1 MRQTGFTLL
10 ETLLVTLI
18 LSMAAAAMVNGL
30 SSDYSKLDNAAE
42 EFATA
47 IRFARA
53 EAIRTNASV
62 GFEVNTTSN
71 QLRVYNLVGTTPT
84 YTVYHP
90 IDKQLYTI
98 LLDGNTNT
106 KGVDLVSAQFSF
118 AGGFSSASLL
128 DFNSNGAPKITNSGK
143 DYMLTS
149 ASLILSYKGQ
159 QRTLSV
165 AAMTGRVTIQ

>member
-10 ETLLVTLI
+10 EILLVTLI

-30 SSDYSKLDNAAE
+30 STDYSKLDNAAE
-42 EFATA
+42 DFATA

-53 EAIRTNASV
+53 EAMRTNSSV
-62 GFEVNTTSN
+62 GIEVNPTSN

-106 KGVDLVSAQFSF
+106 KGVDLVSAQFNF
-118 AGGFSSASLL
+118 TGGFSSTSLL

-143 DYMLTS
+143 DAMLTS

-165 AAMTGRVTIQ
+165 ASMTGRVAIQ